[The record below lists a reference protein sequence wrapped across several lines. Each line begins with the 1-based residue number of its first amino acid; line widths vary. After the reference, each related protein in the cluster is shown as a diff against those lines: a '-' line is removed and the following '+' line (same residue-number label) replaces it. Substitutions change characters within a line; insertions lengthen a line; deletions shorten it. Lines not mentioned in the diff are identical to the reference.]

1 MTPERLMALPA
12 DARLYALV
20 PAAGAGTRMAAALP
34 KQYLTLRGS
43 TVAEHTLSRLLAF
56 APIQQLVVAT
66 SASDLWWPQLGIAHH
81 KRVRSVLGGE
91 TRALSVLNGLRAL
104 KTLASERDW
113 VLVHDMARPCVRLS
127 DIETLLRDCGP
138 EGAILATPITDTVK
152 RADRDHVLATV
163 PRQQLW
169 RALTPQLFPIHA
181 LHDAL
186 AAALAAGVEVT
197 DEASAMERSGVQP
210 RLVAG
215 QPDNIKITVPADLQL
230 AGFYLD
236 RQKQEPL
243 P

>member
-1 MTPERLMALPA
+1 MALPA

-20 PAAGAGTRMAAALP
+20 PAAGAGSRMAASLP

-56 APIQQLVVAT
+56 APIQQIVVAT

-81 KRVRSVLGGE
+81 KRIRSVLGGD
-91 TRALSVLNGLRAL
+91 TRAHSVLNGLQAL
-104 KTLASERDW
+104 KEVAGERDW

-127 DIETLLRDCGP
+127 DIESLLRECGP
-138 EGAILATPITDTVK
+138 EGAILATSITDTVK
-152 RADRDHVLATV
+152 RADQQHILATV

-169 RALTPQLFPIHA
+169 RALTPQLFPLYA
-181 LHDAL
+181 LCDAL
-186 AAALAAGVEVT
+186 ASALADGADIT
-197 DEASAMERSGVQP
+197 DEASAMERIGVQP

-215 QPDNIKITVPADLQL
+215 QPDNIKITLPSDLPL

-236 RQKQEPL
+236 RQKQESL
-243 P
+243 S

>member
-1 MTPERLMALPA
+1 MALPA

-20 PAAGAGTRMAAALP
+20 PAAGAGSRMAASLP

-56 APIQQLVVAT
+56 APIQQIVVAT

-81 KRVRSVLGGE
+81 KRIRSVLGGD
-91 TRALSVLNGLRAL
+91 TRAHSVLNGLQAL
-104 KTLASERDW
+104 KEVAGERDW

-127 DIETLLRDCGP
+127 DIELLLRECGP
-138 EGAILATPITDTVK
+138 EGAILAAPITDTVK
-152 RADRDHVLATV
+152 RADHQHILATV

-169 RALTPQLFPIHA
+169 RALTPQLFPLYA

-186 AAALAAGVEVT
+186 ASALAAGADIT

-210 RLVAG
+210 KLVAG
-215 QPDNIKITVPADLQL
+215 QPDNIKITLPSDLPL

-236 RQKQEPL
+236 RQKQEAL
-243 P
+243 S

>member
-1 MTPERLMALPA
+1 MALPA

-20 PAAGAGTRMAAALP
+20 PAAGAGSRMAASLP

-56 APIQQLVVAT
+56 APIQQIVVAT

-81 KRVRSVLGGE
+81 KRIRSVLGGE
-91 TRALSVLNGLRAL
+91 TRAHSVLNGLQAL
-104 KTLASERDW
+104 KEVASARDW

-127 DIETLLRDCGP
+127 DIESLLRECGS
-138 EGAILATPITDTVK
+138 EGAILAASIADTVK
-152 RADRDHVLATV
+152 SADQQHILATV

-169 RALTPQLFPIHA
+169 RALTPQLFPLHA

-186 AAALAAGVEVT
+186 AGALADGADIT
-197 DEASAMERSGVQP
+197 DEASAMERIGVQP
-210 RLVAG
+210 KLVPG
-215 QPDNIKITVPADLQL
+215 QPDNIKITLPSDLPL

-236 RQKQEPL
+236 RQTQEAL
-243 P
+243 S

>member
-1 MTPERLMALPA
+1 MALPA

-20 PAAGAGTRMAAALP
+20 PAAGAGSRMAASLP

-56 APIQQLVVAT
+56 APIQQIVVAT

-81 KRVRSVLGGE
+81 KRIRSVLGGE
-91 TRALSVLNGLRAL
+91 TRAHSVLNGLRAL
-104 KTLASERDW
+104 TEVAGERDW

-127 DIETLLRDCGP
+127 DIESLLRECGP
-138 EGAILATPITDTVK
+138 EGAILATRITDTVK
-152 RADRDHVLATV
+152 RADKQHILATV

-169 RALTPQLFPIHA
+169 RALTPQLFPLHA

-186 AAALAAGVEVT
+186 ASALAAGADIT
-197 DEASAMERSGVQP
+197 DEASAIERIGLQP
-210 RLVAG
+210 KLVAG
-215 QPDNIKITVPADLQL
+215 QPDNIKITLPADLPL

-236 RQKQEPL
+236 RQKQESL
-243 P
+243 S